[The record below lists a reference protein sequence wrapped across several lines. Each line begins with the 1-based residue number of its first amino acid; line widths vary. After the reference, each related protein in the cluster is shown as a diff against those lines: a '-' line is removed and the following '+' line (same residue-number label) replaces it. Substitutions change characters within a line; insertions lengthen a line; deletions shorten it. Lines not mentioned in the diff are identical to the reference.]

1 MIEVEN
7 LTKRYGPLTA
17 VRDISFTV
25 DKGEIVGFLGP
36 NGAGKTTTMRVLT
49 CFLSASEGSARIAG
63 YDIFKEPHEVKKRI
77 GYLPESPPI
86 DRDMRVRTYLEFVA
100 NIKGVAKKDRARQ
113 TDMVMERTGLT
124 DRARQLIGQLSKGY
138 RQRVGLA
145 QAIIHNPEVIIL
157 DEPTSGLDPNQTRE
171 VRGLIKELAEERTVI
186 LSTHIL
192 PEVSMTC
199 SRVIIINNGQISA
212 VDTPG
217 NLSAKMKGDER
228 VYVEVKGSLESATA
242 AIQTLPGIINVEA
255 ASNAPSQITALHVD
269 APIQEEI
276 RPQIVAAL
284 VGQGIDVL
292 GLRREEMSLE
302 DIFVELT
309 TEELEVTN
317 E

>member
-7 LTKRYGPLTA
+7 LTKRYGSLTA

-25 DKGEIVGFLGP
+25 RKGEIVGFLGP

-49 CFLSASEGSARIAG
+49 CFLSASEGSARVAG

-86 DRDMRVRTYLEFVA
+86 YRDMRVRTYLEFVA

-113 TDMVMERTGLT
+113 TDKVLERTGLK

-145 QAIIHNPEVIIL
+145 QAIIHDPEVIIL

-171 VRGLIKELAEERTVI
+171 VRGLIKELADDRTVI

-217 NLSAKMKGDER
+217 NLSAKMKGNER

-242 AIQTLPGIINVEA
+242 AIQTLPGVINVEA
-255 ASNAPSQITALHVD
+255 ASNAPSQITALHID

-284 VGQGIDVL
+284 VGKGIDVL

>member
-1 MIEVEN
+1 
-7 LTKRYGPLTA
+7 
-17 VRDISFTV
+17 
-25 DKGEIVGFLGP
+25 
-36 NGAGKTTTMRVLT
+36 
-49 CFLSASEGSARIAG
+49 
-63 YDIFKEPHEVKKRI
+63 
-77 GYLPESPPI
+77 
-86 DRDMRVRTYLEFVA
+86 
-100 NIKGVAKKDRARQ
+100 
-113 TDMVMERTGLT
+113 
-124 DRARQLIGQLSKGY
+124 LIGQLSKGY

-145 QAIIHNPEVIIL
+145 QAIIHDPEVIIL

-171 VRGLIKELAEERTVI
+171 VRGLIKELAEDRTVI

-217 NLSAKMKGDER
+217 NLSAKMKGNER

-242 AIQTLPGIINVEA
+242 AIQTLPGVINVEA
-255 ASNAPSQITALHVD
+255 ASNAPSQITALHID

-284 VGQGIDVL
+284 VGKGIDVL

>member
-7 LTKRYGPLTA
+7 LTKRYGSLTA

-25 DKGEIVGFLGP
+25 RKGEIVGFLGP

-49 CFLSASEGSARIAG
+49 CFLSASEGSARVAG

-86 DRDMRVRTYLEFVA
+86 YRDMRVRTYLEFVA

-113 TDMVMERTGLT
+113 TDKVLERTGLK

-145 QAIIHNPEVIIL
+145 QAIIHDPEVIIL

-171 VRGLIKELAEERTVI
+171 VRGLIKELADDRTVI

-217 NLSAKMKGDER
+217 NLSAKMKGNER
-228 VYVEVKGSLESATA
+228 VYVEVKGSLELATA

-255 ASNAPSQITALHVD
+255 ASNAPNQITALHVD
-269 APIQEEI
+269 APIQEGI

-309 TEELEVTN
+309 TEEQEVTN
-317 E
+317 G